1 LTRESS
7 EDRDARWGPSACPAA
22 DGVRRRNGTLEDTVR
37 FLLAFAAAV
46 AAVVVFAWTSQARQ
60 DERIRRN
67 ETAVAVIGARLES
80 ICEKLEEIRALL
92 GESNQ
97 RRGE

>member
-1 LTRESS
+1 VSRESVD
-7 EDRDARWGPSACPAA
+7 DRGPQPAPSACPAT
-22 DGVRRRNGTLEDTVR
+22 GGIRRRNGTLEDTIR

-80 ICEKLEEIRALL
+80 ICEKLEDIRAIL
-92 GESNQ
+92 GGSSA